1 MNVVASSLGIGG
13 RPEGIVAE
21 LAAAVRAGSPLPT
34 IDRRC
39 LKVGDTYGFVF
50 GNGLM
55 ANFLEEYYSGEDG
68 YGPGRALWLLART
81 FSSALVDG
89 RLRRA
94 RSSAASRA
102 GCWSMASRTA
112 LAPPDRRGGGH
123 RARGGPGLQAEPP
136 GRRGPRALLGAG
148 HPQRGRCRWPWIWCP
163 CTRAAGCRPNAPT
176 APSRR
181 GLEIDPDT
189 TGEHVYTIDGD
200 LYRAVGPPGGRAW
213 ARPAHTSS
221 GDGR

>member
-21 LAAAVRAGSPLPT
+21 LAATVRAGRPLPT
-34 IDRRC
+34 IERRC

-89 RLRRA
+89 RLRQA

-102 GCWSMASRTA
+102 GCWSTAASC
-112 LAPPDRRGGGH
+112 
-123 RARGGPGLQAEPP
+123 PG
-136 GRRGPRALLGAG
+136 
-148 HPQRGRCRWPWIWCP
+148 
-163 CTRAAGCRPNAPT
+163 AA
-176 APSRR
+176 
-181 GLEIDPDT
+181 
-189 TGEHVYTIDGD
+189 
-200 LYRAVGPPGGRAW
+200 
-213 ARPAHTSS
+213 
-221 GDGR
+221 